1 MRMSSMRGSA
11 GAGSSINVTIVR
23 SCWRSSGSGGK
34 YPGTRTDLT
43 NSPTICALGSMTR
56 LPRRMRW
63 PSRMRSASSSL
74 SAVCDSSSL
83 GGVAWSVMTFLRRA
97 LYCPRSR
104 MSAMTSTAKRNLIA
118 QWAFDT
124 RPVLLR
130 FHLWLEDVEVER
142 AQAEPVSAHTF
153 APRGIARCLAMTSA
167 ATALGTRL
175 FGDYGG
181 GRGKDKAAVNQ
192 VKKAADAVSAYV
204 MSEGLWHLT
213 RTLPENHALMV
224 CLGEGLMP
232 KVGETPEMGANP
244 MLGFGR
250 VYARPEL
257 ARTVDRR
264 VRRLLNEPGHTFE
277 QFYEWLQG
285 RGITLWGAA
294 VDTLE
299 NTSRFAEGKPTG
311 PMAVFHLFDS
321 PLTLSR
327 PYEAYMGCLTVP
339 ARVAEAAQSASVLL
353 DYRTSRTQVAEAI
366 EAAYP
371 GIRREHIHVWTL
383 RGKSR
388 VRRLG
393 RLWEEWAKLG
403 VHLVE
408 DGWKAPSGLEVFTD
422 SGTYAPTFLVGS
434 WQDEADATHVF
445 LCDGYAAT
453 AEAVQAASLSDVLDV
468 HATMALFSPTFDLP
482 VDVEARLMHLDPA
495 VPDFAQRLGALIGGR
510 EVEAGKVRTY
520 AEAIREAA
528 ASNMPLDKRVLQ
540 ADDFLP
546 EKNWS
551 VLASVGYMC
560 DDPYTGAPGVTQ
572 VADHVYRVTTRLA
585 TRKASSRVTFTLR
598 LMESLDTTRQVFS
611 PLLVRFL
618 SGVDHTTRPVK
629 ISDSGRIRNE
639 LQTMI
644 PQALEHD
651 GDRIRVRFER
661 INEMVLSRQKQAT
674 IQRVLA
680 WYKANHPVW
689 FAWLDLT

>member
-1 MRMSSMRGSA
+1 M
-11 GAGSSINVTIVR
+11 N
-23 SCWRSSGSGGK
+23 
-34 YPGTRTDLT
+34 DL
-43 NSPTICALGSMTR
+43 
-56 LPRRMRW
+56 
-63 PSRMRSASSSL
+63 
-74 SAVCDSSSL
+74 
-83 GGVAWSVMTFLRRA
+83 
-97 LYCPRSR
+97 
-104 MSAMTSTAKRNLIA
+104 AKRNLVA

-130 FHLWLEDVEVER
+130 FHLWLEDVDVER
-142 AQAEPVSAHTF
+142 AQSEPVSAVTF
-153 APRGIARCLAMTSA
+153 TPRGIARCLAMTSA

-181 GRGKDKAAVNQ
+181 AAGRDKATLNQ
-192 VKKAADAVSAYV
+192 VKKSADAVSAYV

-232 KVGETPEMGANP
+232 KAGETPEMGANP

-277 QFYEWLQG
+277 QFHAWLQG

-299 NTSRFAEGKPTG
+299 NTSRFAEGKATG

-321 PLTLSR
+321 PLRLSR
-327 PYEAYMGCLTVP
+327 PYESYMGCLTVP
-339 ARVAEAAQSASVLL
+339 SRVAAAAEQASVLL
-353 DYRTSRTQVAEAI
+353 DYRTPRKQVAEAI
-366 EAAYP
+366 ESAYP

-388 VRRLG
+388 VHRLG
-393 RLWEEWAKLG
+393 RLWEEWEKAG
-403 VHLVE
+403 VHLVN
-408 DGWKAPSGLEVFTD
+408 DGWTAPSGLAVFTD

-434 WQDEADATHVF
+434 WTDAAGATHVF

-453 AEAVQAASLSDVLDV
+453 AEALQAASLADVLDV
-468 HATMALFSPTFDLP
+468 QSTMSLFSPTFELP
-482 VDVEARLMHLDPA
+482 VDVESRLMQLDPTAGDFAARLA
-495 VPDFAQRLGALIGGR
+495 GVIGVRDVEVGR
-510 EVEAGKVRTY
+510 VRAY
-520 AEAIREAA
+520 ADAIHEAA
-528 ASNMPLDKRVLQ
+528 ASNMPLGKTVLR

-560 DDPYTGAPGVTQ
+560 DDPYTGAPGVTR
-572 VADHVYRVTTRLA
+572 VADDVYRVTTRLA
-585 TRKASSRVTFTLR
+585 TRKASSLITLTLR
-598 LMESLDTTRQVFS
+598 LMEPFEATRQVFS

-618 SGVDHTTRPVK
+618 SGVDHTSRPVK

-651 GDRIRVRFER
+651 GERIRVRFDQV
-661 INEMVLSRQKQAT
+661 NEMVLPRDKQA
-674 IQRVLA
+674 RVREVLR
-680 WYKANHPVW
+680 WYKMHHPVW
-689 FAWLDLT
+689 FHWLDVE

>member
-1 MRMSSMRGSA
+1 MTDSA
-11 GAGSSINVTIVR
+11 KN
-23 SCWRSSGSGGK
+23 
-34 YPGTRTDLT
+34 
-43 NSPTICALGSMTR
+43 
-56 LPRRMRW
+56 
-63 PSRMRSASSSL
+63 
-74 SAVCDSSSL
+74 
-83 GGVAWSVMTFLRRA
+83 
-97 LYCPRSR
+97 
-104 MSAMTSTAKRNLIA
+104 NLVA

-142 AQAEPVSAHTF
+142 SQAEPVSAHTF

-175 FGDYGG
+175 FGEFGAG
-181 GRGKDKAAVNQ
+181 AGQDKNTVNQ

-299 NTSRFAEGKPTG
+299 NTSRFAEGKLTG

-321 PLTLSR
+321 PLRLSR
-327 PYEAYMGCLTVP
+327 PYESYMGCLTVP
-339 ARVAEAAQSASVLL
+339 ARVAEAAANASVLL
-353 DYRTSRTQVAEAI
+353 DYRTPRKQVAEAI

-388 VRRLG
+388 LHRLG
-393 RLWEEWAKLG
+393 KLWEEWERVG
-403 VHLVE
+403 VQLVD
-408 DGWKAPSGLEVFTD
+408 DGWKAPSGLAVFTD

-434 WQDEADATHVF
+434 WRDAAGATHVF

-453 AEAVQAASLSDVLDV
+453 AEAMQAASLSDVLDV
-468 HATMALFSPTFDLP
+468 HSTMSLFSPTFELP
-482 VDVEARLMHLDPA
+482 VDVEGRLMQLAPSA
-495 VPDFAQRLGALIGGR
+495 PDFAQQLATLLG
-510 EVEAGKVRTY
+510 VQHVDTGKVRTY
-520 AEAIREAA
+520 AEAINEAA
-528 ASNMPLDKRVLQ
+528 ASNMPLGKPVLQ

-546 EKNWS
+546 EKDWH
-551 VLASVGYMC
+551 VLASVGYIC
-560 DDPYTGAPGVTQ
+560 DDPYTGAPGVTR
-572 VADHVYRVTTRLA
+572 VDENIYRVTTRLA
-585 TRKASSRVTFTLR
+585 TRKASSRITFTLR
-598 LMESLDTTRQVFS
+598 LMESFEETRQVFS

-629 ISDSGRIRNE
+629 VSDSGRIRNE

-651 GDRIRVRFER
+651 GDRIRVRFEQ
-661 INEMVLSRQKQAT
+661 INERVLSPDKQAR
-674 IQRVLA
+674 IRGVLE
-680 WYKANHPVW
+680 WYKSHHPVW
-689 FAWLDLT
+689 FDWLELA

>member
-1 MRMSSMRGSA
+1 M
-11 GAGSSINVTIVR
+11 
-23 SCWRSSGSGGK
+23 
-34 YPGTRTDLT
+34 PETD
-43 NSPTICALGSMTR
+43 
-56 LPRRMRW
+56 
-63 PSRMRSASSSL
+63 
-74 SAVCDSSSL
+74 
-83 GGVAWSVMTFLRRA
+83 
-97 LYCPRSR
+97 
-104 MSAMTSTAKRNLIA
+104 KRNLVA

-124 RPVLLR
+124 RPLLLR

-142 AQAEPVSAHTF
+142 AQAGPVSAYTF

-175 FGDYGG
+175 FGEFGAG
-181 GRGKDKAAVNQ
+181 AGRNKATYNQ
-192 VKKAADAVSAYV
+192 IKKAADALSAYV

-213 RTLPENHALMV
+213 RTLPENHALMI

-232 KVGETPEMGANP
+232 KAGETPEMGANP

-257 ARTVDRR
+257 ARTVDDR

-277 QFYEWLQG
+277 QFYEWLQS

-311 PMAVFHLFDS
+311 PMTVLHLFDS
-321 PLTLSR
+321 PLRLSR
-327 PYEAYMGCLTVP
+327 PYESYMGCLTVP
-339 ARVAEAAQSASVLL
+339 ARVAEAAESASLVLN
-353 DYRTSRTQVAEAI
+353 YRTPRKQVAEAI
-366 EAAYP
+366 QAAYP

-383 RGKSR
+383 RGKTR
-388 VRRLG
+388 VHRLG
-393 RLWEEWAKLG
+393 RLWEEWETLG

-408 DGWKAPSGLEVFTD
+408 DGWKAPSGLPVFTD

-434 WQDEADATHVF
+434 WRDEAQATHVF

-453 AEAVQAASLSDVLDV
+453 AEAMQAASLSDVLDV
-468 HATMALFSPTFDLP
+468 HATMAMFSPTFDLP
-482 VDVEARLMHLDPA
+482 VDVEARLMQLDPSA
-495 VPDFAQRLGALIGGR
+495 PDFAQRLGTLIGGR
-510 EVEAGKVRTY
+510 EVEAGRVRTY

-528 ASNMPLDKRVLQ
+528 ASNMPLGKQVVQ

-546 EKNWS
+546 EKNWH

-560 DDPYTGAPGVTQ
+560 DDPYTGTPGVTQ
-572 VADHVYRVTTRLA
+572 VADNIYRVTTRLA
-585 TRKASSRVTFTLR
+585 TRKASSRITFTLR
-598 LMESLDTTRQVFS
+598 LMEPLETTRQVFS

-644 PQALEHD
+644 PQALEHN
-651 GDRIRVRFER
+651 GERIRVHFDR
-661 INEMVLSRQKQAT
+661 INELVLPREKQAA
-674 IQRVLA
+674 IRKVLE
-680 WYKANHPVW
+680 WYKVNHPVW
-689 FAWLDLT
+689 FAWLEVV

>member
-1 MRMSSMRGSA
+1 
-11 GAGSSINVTIVR
+11 
-23 SCWRSSGSGGK
+23 
-34 YPGTRTDLT
+34 
-43 NSPTICALGSMTR
+43 
-56 LPRRMRW
+56 
-63 PSRMRSASSSL
+63 
-74 SAVCDSSSL
+74 
-83 GGVAWSVMTFLRRA
+83 
-97 LYCPRSR
+97 
-104 MSAMTSTAKRNLIA
+104 MSAIDKRNLVA

-142 AQAEPVSAHTF
+142 SQAEPVSAHTF

-175 FGDYGG
+175 FGEYGAG
-181 GRGKDKAAVNQ
+181 AGRDKAIVNQ

-257 ARTVDRR
+257 AKTVDRR

-277 QFYEWLQG
+277 QFHDGLKS

-299 NTSRFAEGKPTG
+299 NTSRFADGQPTG

-321 PLTLSR
+321 PLRLAR
-327 PYEAYMGCLTVP
+327 PYESYMGCLTVP
-339 ARVAEAAQSASVLL
+339 ARVAQAAESASVLL
-353 DYRTSRTQVAEAI
+353 DYRTPRKQVVEAI

-371 GIRREHIHVWTL
+371 GIRRENIHVWTL
-383 RGKSR
+383 RGRSR
-388 VRRLG
+388 IHRLG
-393 RLWEEWAKLG
+393 RLWDEWEKAG

-408 DGWKAPSGLEVFTD
+408 DGWKAPSGLAVFTD

-434 WQDEADATHVF
+434 WKDGAGVPHVF

-453 AEAVQAASLSDVLDV
+453 AEALQAASLADVLDV
-468 HATMALFSPTFDLP
+468 HSTMSLFSPTFELP
-482 VDVEARLMHLDPA
+482 VDVEGRLMQLDPT
-495 VPDFAQRLGALIGGR
+495 VQDFAQRLKALIGGADV
-510 EVEAGKVRTY
+510 EVGKVRSY
-520 AEAIREAA
+520 AEAIHEAA
-528 ASNMPLDKRVLQ
+528 ASNMPLDRAVLR

-551 VLASVGYMC
+551 VLASVGYIC
-560 DDPYTGAPGVTQ
+560 DDPYTGAPGVTKL
-572 VADHVYRVTTRLA
+572 AENTYRVTTRLA
-585 TRKASSRVTFTLR
+585 TRKASSRISFTLR
-598 LMESLDTTRQVFS
+598 LMESFETTRQVFS

-618 SGVDHTTRPVK
+618 SGVDHTMRPVK

-651 GDRIRVRFER
+651 GERIRVRFER
-661 INEMVLSRQKQAT
+661 INEMVLPRDKQE
-674 IQRVLA
+674 RVRAVLR
-680 WYKANHPVW
+680 WYKTNHPVW
-689 FAWLDLT
+689 FDWLEVE

>member
-1 MRMSSMRGSA
+1 MTDSA
-11 GAGSSINVTIVR
+11 KN
-23 SCWRSSGSGGK
+23 
-34 YPGTRTDLT
+34 
-43 NSPTICALGSMTR
+43 
-56 LPRRMRW
+56 
-63 PSRMRSASSSL
+63 
-74 SAVCDSSSL
+74 
-83 GGVAWSVMTFLRRA
+83 
-97 LYCPRSR
+97 
-104 MSAMTSTAKRNLIA
+104 NLVA

-142 AQAEPVSAHTF
+142 SQAEPVSAHTF

-175 FGDYGG
+175 FGEFGAG
-181 GRGKDKAAVNQ
+181 AGQDKNTVNQ

-321 PLTLSR
+321 PLRLSK
-327 PYEAYMGCLTVP
+327 PYESYMGCLTVP
-339 ARVAEAAQSASVLL
+339 ARVAEAAANASVLL
-353 DYRTSRTQVAEAI
+353 DYRTPRKQVAEAI

-388 VRRLG
+388 LHRLG
-393 RLWEEWAKLG
+393 TLWEEWERVG
-403 VHLVE
+403 VQLVD
-408 DGWKAPSGLEVFTD
+408 DGWKAPSGLAVFTD

-434 WQDEADATHVF
+434 WRDAAGATHVF

-453 AEAVQAASLSDVLDV
+453 AEAMQAASLSDVLDV
-468 HATMALFSPTFDLP
+468 HSTMSLFSPTFELP
-482 VDVEARLMHLDPA
+482 VDVEGRLMQLAPA
-495 VPDFAQRLGALIGGR
+495 APDFAQQLATLLG
-510 EVEAGKVRTY
+510 VQHVDTGKVRTY
-520 AEAIREAA
+520 AEAINEAA
-528 ASNMPLDKRVLQ
+528 ASNMPLGKPVLQ

-546 EKNWS
+546 EKDWH
-551 VLASVGYMC
+551 VLASVGYIC
-560 DDPYTGAPGVTQ
+560 DDPYTGAPGVTR
-572 VADHVYRVTTRLA
+572 VGENIYRVTTRLA
-585 TRKASSRVTFTLR
+585 TRKASSRITFTLR
-598 LMESLDTTRQVFS
+598 LMESFEETRQVFS

-629 ISDSGRIRNE
+629 VSDSGRIRNE

-651 GDRIRVRFER
+651 GDRIRVRFEL
-661 INEMVLSRQKQAT
+661 INERVLSPDKQAR
-674 IQRVLA
+674 IRSVLE
-680 WYKANHPVW
+680 WYKSHHPVW
-689 FAWLDLT
+689 FDWLELG

>member
-1 MRMSSMRGSA
+1 
-11 GAGSSINVTIVR
+11 
-23 SCWRSSGSGGK
+23 
-34 YPGTRTDLT
+34 
-43 NSPTICALGSMTR
+43 MTE
-56 LPRRMRW
+56 
-63 PSRMRSASSSL
+63 S
-74 SAVCDSSSL
+74 
-83 GGVAWSVMTFLRRA
+83 
-97 LYCPRSR
+97 
-104 MSAMTSTAKRNLIA
+104 AKRNLVA

-175 FGDYGG
+175 FGEFGAG
-181 GRGKDKAAVNQ
+181 AGKDKSAVNQ
-192 VKKAADAVSAYV
+192 VKKAADAVSAYA

-232 KVGETPEMGANP
+232 KAGETPEMGANP

-257 ARTVDRR
+257 AKTVDRR

-277 QFYEWLQG
+277 QFYEWLQS

-321 PLTLSR
+321 PLRLSR
-327 PYEAYMGCLTVP
+327 PYESYMGTLTVP
-339 ARVAEAAQSASVLL
+339 ARVAEAAESASVLL
-353 DYRTSRTQVAEAI
+353 DYRTPRKQVAEVI

-388 VRRLG
+388 VHRLG
-393 RLWEEWAKLG
+393 RLWDEWEKAG

-408 DGWKAPSGLEVFTD
+408 DGWKAPSGLAVFTD

-434 WQDEADATHVF
+434 WKDAAQATHVF

-453 AEAVQAASLSDVLDV
+453 AEAMQAASLADVLDV
-468 HATMALFSPTFDLP
+468 HSSMSLFSPTFELP
-482 VDVEARLMHLDPA
+482 VDVEGRLMQLDPA
-495 VPDFAQRLGALIGGR
+495 ARDFPQRLAALIGR
-510 EVEAGKVRTY
+510 QDIEAGRVRTY
-520 AEAIREAA
+520 AEAIQDAA
-528 ASNMPLDKRVLQ
+528 ASNMPLGKQVLQ

-546 EKNWS
+546 DKDWH
-551 VLASVGYMC
+551 VLASVGYIG

-572 VADHVYRVTTRLA
+572 VADKVYRVTTRLA
-585 TRKASSRVTFTLR
+585 TRKASSRITFTLR
-598 LMESLDTTRQVFS
+598 LMESFEETRQVFS

-629 ISDSGRIRNE
+629 VSDSGRIRNE

-651 GDRIRVRFER
+651 GDRIRVHFGR
-661 INEMVLSRQKQAT
+661 INEMVLPPDKQAA
-674 IQRVLA
+674 IRKVLQ
-680 WYKANHPVW
+680 WYKAHHPVW
-689 FAWLDLT
+689 FEWLELV

>member
-1 MRMSSMRGSA
+1 M
-11 GAGSSINVTIVR
+11 
-23 SCWRSSGSGGK
+23 
-34 YPGTRTDLT
+34 TD
-43 NSPTICALGSMTR
+43 S
-56 LPRRMRW
+56 
-63 PSRMRSASSSL
+63 
-74 SAVCDSSSL
+74 
-83 GGVAWSVMTFLRRA
+83 
-97 LYCPRSR
+97 
-104 MSAMTSTAKRNLIA
+104 AKRNLVA

-130 FHLWLEDVEVER
+130 FHLWLEDVDVER

-175 FGDYGG
+175 FGDFGAG
-181 GRGKDKAAVNQ
+181 AGADKAMVNQ

-250 VYARPEL
+250 VYARPQL

-264 VRRLLNEPGHTFE
+264 VRRLLNERGHTFQ
-277 QFYEWLQG
+277 QFYDWLHS

-299 NTSRFAEGKPTG
+299 NTSRFADGKPTG

-321 PLTLSR
+321 PLRLSR
-327 PYEAYMGCLTVP
+327 PYESYMGCLTVP
-339 ARVAEAAQSASVLL
+339 ARVAEAAASSSVLL
-353 DYRTSRTQVAEAI
+353 DYRTPRKQVAEAI

-388 VRRLG
+388 VHRLG
-393 RLWEEWAKLG
+393 KLWEEWERVG
-403 VHLVE
+403 VHLVD
-408 DGWKAPSGLEVFTD
+408 DGWKAPSGLSVFTD

-434 WQDEADATHVF
+434 WRDAAGATHVF

-453 AEAVQAASLSDVLDV
+453 AEAMQAASLSDVLDV
-468 HATMALFSPTFDLP
+468 HSTMSLFSPTFEQP
-482 VDVEARLMHLDPA
+482 VDVEARLMQLDPGA
-495 VPDFAQRLGALIGGR
+495 PDFAARLAQLIGVQ
-510 EVEAGKVRTY
+510 ELDAGKVRSY
-520 AEAIREAA
+520 AEAIHDAA
-528 ASNMPLDKRVLQ
+528 ASNMPLGKPVLQ

-546 EKNWS
+546 EKDWH
-551 VLASVGYMC
+551 VLASVGYIC
-560 DDPYTGAPGVTQ
+560 DDPYTGAPGVTR
-572 VADHVYRVTTRLA
+572 VAENVYRITTRLA
-585 TRKASSRVTFTLR
+585 TRKASSRITFTLR
-598 LMESLDTTRQVFS
+598 LMESFEETRQVFS

-629 ISDSGRIRNE
+629 VSDSGRIRNE

-651 GDRIRVRFER
+651 GDRIRVRFEQ
-661 INEMVLSRQKQAT
+661 INERVLSPDKQAA
-674 IQRVLA
+674 IRSVLK
-680 WYKANHPVW
+680 WYKAHHPVW
-689 FAWLDLT
+689 FEWLELA

>member
-1 MRMSSMRGSA
+1 M
-11 GAGSSINVTIVR
+11 
-23 SCWRSSGSGGK
+23 
-34 YPGTRTDLT
+34 TD
-43 NSPTICALGSMTR
+43 
-56 LPRRMRW
+56 
-63 PSRMRSASSSL
+63 
-74 SAVCDSSSL
+74 
-83 GGVAWSVMTFLRRA
+83 
-97 LYCPRSR
+97 
-104 MSAMTSTAKRNLIA
+104 TAKRNLVA

-142 AQAEPVSAHTF
+142 SQAEPVSAHSF

-181 GRGKDKAAVNQ
+181 AAAKDKATVNQ

-257 ARTVDRR
+257 ARMVDRR
-264 VRRLLNEPGHTFE
+264 VNRLLNEPGHTFE
-277 QFYEWLQG
+277 QFHAWLKG

-299 NTSRFAEGKPTG
+299 NTSRFADGQPTG

-321 PLTLSR
+321 PLRLSR
-327 PYEAYMGCLTVP
+327 PYESYMGCLTVP
-339 ARVAEAAQSASVLL
+339 TSVAEAAQNASVLL
-353 DYRTSRTQVAEAI
+353 DYRTPRKLVVEAI

-371 GIRREHIHVWTL
+371 GIRRENVHVWTL

-388 VRRLG
+388 VHRLG
-393 RLWEEWAKLG
+393 RLWEEWEKAG

-408 DGWKAPSGLEVFTD
+408 DGWKAPSGIAVFTD
-422 SGTYAPTFLVGS
+422 SGTYAPTFLVGG
-434 WQDEADATHVF
+434 WKDAAGAPHVF

-453 AEAVQAASLSDVLDV
+453 AEAMQAASLSDVLDV
-468 HATMALFSPTFDLP
+468 HSTMSLFSPSFELP
-482 VDVEARLMHLDPA
+482 VDVEGRLMQLDPSDA
-495 VPDFAQRLGALIGGR
+495 DFAHHLKTVIGGKD
-510 EVEAGKVRTY
+510 VEAGKVRTY

-528 ASNMPLDKRVLQ
+528 ASNMPLGKPVLQ

-546 EKNWS
+546 EKDWS

-572 VADHVYRVTTRLA
+572 VADHIYRVTTRLA
-585 TRKASSRVTFTLR
+585 TRKASSRITFTLR
-598 LMESLDTTRQVFS
+598 LKESLEETRRVFS

-651 GDRIRVRFER
+651 GERIRVRFER
-661 INEMVLSRQKQAT
+661 INEMVLPRDKQAT
-674 IQRVLA
+674 IRNVLQ
-680 WYKANHPVW
+680 WYKANHPIW
-689 FAWLDLT
+689 FEWLEPV

>member
-1 MRMSSMRGSA
+1 
-11 GAGSSINVTIVR
+11 
-23 SCWRSSGSGGK
+23 
-34 YPGTRTDLT
+34 
-43 NSPTICALGSMTR
+43 
-56 LPRRMRW
+56 
-63 PSRMRSASSSL
+63 
-74 SAVCDSSSL
+74 
-83 GGVAWSVMTFLRRA
+83 
-97 LYCPRSR
+97 
-104 MSAMTSTAKRNLIA
+104 
-118 QWAFDT
+118 
-124 RPVLLR
+124 
-130 FHLWLEDVEVER
+130 
-142 AQAEPVSAHTF
+142 
-153 APRGIARCLAMTSA
+153 
-167 ATALGTRL
+167 
-175 FGDYGG
+175 
-181 GRGKDKAAVNQ
+181 
-192 VKKAADAVSAYV
+192 
-204 MSEGLWHLT
+204 
-213 RTLPENHALMV
+213 
-224 CLGEGLMP
+224 MP
-232 KVGETPEMGANP
+232 KSGETPEMGANP

-257 ARTVDRR
+257 ARTVERR

-277 QFYEWLQG
+277 QFHEWLQG

-321 PLTLSR
+321 PLRLAR
-327 PYEAYMGCLTVP
+327 PYESYMGTLTVP
-339 ARVAEAAQSASVLL
+339 ARVAEAAESASVLL
-353 DYRTSRTQVAEAI
+353 DYRTPRKQVAEAI

-393 RLWEEWAKLG
+393 RLWEEWEKLG

-408 DGWKAPSGLEVFTD
+408 DGWRAPSGLEVFTD

-434 WQDEADATHVF
+434 WQDEARRTHVF

-453 AEAVQAASLSDVLDV
+453 AEAMQAASLSDVLDV
-468 HATMALFSPTFDLP
+468 HATMSLFSPTFDLP
-482 VDVEARLMHLDPA
+482 VDVEGRLMQLDPA
-495 VPDFAQRLGALIGGR
+495 AHDFAERLRGLIGGA
-510 EVEAGKVRTY
+510 EVDAGRVRTY
-520 AEAIREAA
+520 AEAIREASV
-528 ASNMPLDKRVLQ
+528 SNMPLGKQVLQ

-546 EKNWS
+546 EKDWH

-572 VADHVYRVTTRLA
+572 VADNVYRVTTRLA
-585 TRKASSRVTFTLR
+585 TRKASSRITFTLR
-598 LMESLDTTRQVFS
+598 LMESFDTTRQVFS

-651 GDRIRVRFER
+651 GERIRVRFER
-661 INEMVLSRQKQAT
+661 INEMVLSRDKQAT
-674 IQRVLA
+674 IRRVLE
-680 WYKANHPVW
+680 WYKRHHPVW
-689 FAWLDLT
+689 FHWLDV

>member
-1 MRMSSMRGSA
+1 M
-11 GAGSSINVTIVR
+11 
-23 SCWRSSGSGGK
+23 
-34 YPGTRTDLT
+34 TD
-43 NSPTICALGSMTR
+43 
-56 LPRRMRW
+56 
-63 PSRMRSASSSL
+63 
-74 SAVCDSSSL
+74 AV
-83 GGVAWSVMTFLRRA
+83 
-97 LYCPRSR
+97 
-104 MSAMTSTAKRNLIA
+104 KRNLVA

-142 AQAEPVSAHTF
+142 AQAEPVSAYTF
-153 APRGIARCLAMTSA
+153 TPRGIARCLAMTSA

-175 FGDYGG
+175 FGEFGAG
-181 GRGKDKAAVNQ
+181 AGRDKASLNQ
-192 VKKAADAVSAYV
+192 VKKAADAVSVYV

-232 KVGETPEMGANP
+232 KAGETPEMGANP
-244 MLGFGR
+244 MLGFRR

-257 ARTVDRR
+257 ARTVERR

-285 RGITLWGAA
+285 RGVTLWGAA

-299 NTSRFAEGKPTG
+299 NTTRFAEGKPTE

-321 PLTLSR
+321 PLRLSR
-327 PYEAYMGCLTVP
+327 PYESYMGCLTVP
-339 ARVAEAAQSASVLL
+339 ARVAAAAEDASVLL
-353 DYRTSRTQVAEAI
+353 DYRTPRKQVVEAI

-371 GIRREHIHVWTL
+371 GIRSEHIHVWTL

-388 VRRLG
+388 LARLG
-393 RLWEEWAKLG
+393 RLWEEWERLG

-434 WQDEADATHVF
+434 WGDEAGATHVF

-453 AEAVQAASLSDVLDV
+453 AEAMQAASLSDVLDV
-468 HATMALFSPTFDLP
+468 HATMSMFSPTFDLP
-482 VDVEARLMHLDPA
+482 CGVEARLMQLDPSA
-495 VPDFAQRLGALIGGR
+495 PDFGQRLGALIGGR
-510 EVEAGKVRTY
+510 EVEAGRVRTY

-528 ASNMPLDKRVLQ
+528 LSNMPLAKQVLH

-546 EKNWS
+546 EKNWR

-560 DDPYTGAPGVTQ
+560 DDPYTGAPGVTR
-572 VADHVYRVTTRLA
+572 VADDVYRVTTRLA
-585 TRKASSRVTFTLR
+585 TRNASSRITFTLR
-598 LMESLDTTRQVFS
+598 LMETLATTRQVFS

-618 SGVDHTTRPVK
+618 SGVDHATRPVK

-639 LQTMI
+639 LQTML

-651 GDRIRVRFER
+651 GERIRVHFER
-661 INEMVLSRQKQAT
+661 INEMVMSRDTQVA
-674 IQRVLA
+674 IRRVLE
-680 WYKANHPVW
+680 WYKVNHPVW
-689 FAWLDLT
+689 FEWLEVG

>member
-1 MRMSSMRGSA
+1 M
-11 GAGSSINVTIVR
+11 
-23 SCWRSSGSGGK
+23 
-34 YPGTRTDLT
+34 TDIT
-43 NSPTICALGSMTR
+43 
-56 LPRRMRW
+56 
-63 PSRMRSASSSL
+63 
-74 SAVCDSSSL
+74 
-83 GGVAWSVMTFLRRA
+83 
-97 LYCPRSR
+97 
-104 MSAMTSTAKRNLIA
+104 KRNLIA

-142 AQAEPVSAHTF
+142 SQSEPVSAHTF

-175 FGDYGG
+175 FGDYGAG
-181 GRGKDKAAVNQ
+181 AGQDKTAVNQ

-232 KVGETPEMGANP
+232 KAGETPEMGANP

-250 VYARPEL
+250 VYARAEL
-257 ARTVDRR
+257 AKTVDRR

-277 QFYEWLQG
+277 QFHEWLQG

-299 NTSRFAEGKPTG
+299 NTSRFADGRPTG

-321 PLTLSR
+321 PLRLSR
-327 PYEAYMGCLTVP
+327 PYESYMGCLTVP
-339 ARVAEAAQSASVLL
+339 TAVAQAAENAAVLL
-353 DYRTSRTQVAEAI
+353 DYRTPRKLIVEAI

-371 GIRREHIHVWTL
+371 GIRRENIHVWTL

-388 VRRLG
+388 VHRLG
-393 RLWEEWAKLG
+393 RLWEEWEKAG

-408 DGWKAPSGLEVFTD
+408 DGWKTPSGFAVFTD

-434 WQDEADATHVF
+434 WTDSVGVRHVF
-445 LCDGYAAT
+445 LTDGYAAT
-453 AEAVQAASLSDVLDV
+453 AEALQAASLADVLDV
-468 HATMALFSPTFDLP
+468 HSTMSLFSPSFELP
-482 VDVEARLMHLDPA
+482 GDVEGRLMQLDPSA
-495 VPDFAQRLGALIGGR
+495 SEFAQRLTALIGGQH
-510 EVEAGKVRTY
+510 VDAGKVRTY
-520 AEAIREAA
+520 VEAIQEAA
-528 ASNMPLDKRVLQ
+528 ASNMPLGKPVLR

-546 EKNWS
+546 DKDWS

-572 VADHVYRVTTRLA
+572 VAADVYRVTARLA
-585 TRKASSRVTFTLR
+585 TRKASSLITFTLR
-598 LMESLDTTRQVFS
+598 LMEPLETTRQVFS

-639 LQTMI
+639 LQTMV
-644 PQALEHD
+644 PQALEHE
-651 GDRIRVRFER
+651 GERIRVRFER
-661 INEMVLSRQKQAT
+661 INEMVMSRDKQAR
-674 IQRVLA
+674 IRDVLQ
-680 WYKANHPVW
+680 WYKANHPIW
-689 FAWLDLT
+689 FEWLEPD